1 MSKKIIL
8 ESKKDKIMSELIG
21 KYPNASNTIKRI
33 FDFDTPEGKYS
44 SWIAKN
50 LVNDFEFYG
59 GSYLSPTQF
68 DLILSWYR
76 DLPYFERNYVRL
88 TPKILEKI
96 HDKYPLSDIERAIK
110 APKDINSYSSNDLFR
125 IRNFL
130 EMNKS
135 KSEQEKEIK
144 KDANK
149 IFEDDKIL
157 VVQPMTIKS
166 SCYYGAET
174 KWCTVSTDS
183 GQFDA
188 YFKSGKL
195 YYFIKKGV
203 PDGKYALFVSNG
215 GRDIEVF
222 DSKDRKIELKELNKQ
237 FPDLSELIDDLT
249 NNSEDYSNLVLYWE
263 TADDL
268 FLYRNTDNM
277 TAQKYPVVVVKLDLD
292 DIIEVFGVEEDY
304 EKSFIQSMFGSYYG
318 IEQTDG
324 SYDYR
329 DGYVFRYFNDDNYE
343 KLKKIASYISP
354 EISSDPNEHV
364 GTNLISD
371 FADKLENLF
380 EDKIDRIVSE
390 YTVLSDRAYEEGAIE
405 QLNQSVISEM
415 KKIGF
420 EYIKDDN
427 RRSDVWAFRI
437 YAPMLIIKFKQSKSE
452 KKSLIRMLNT
462 FLDGELDFS
471 SDNIYEYQGKFDE
484 EEFNN
489 YIESY
494 LYDILESLEET
505 SNPDSVEFV
514 NFLNKN
520 NYKLKRTYDLPR
532 SDKYSFRI
540 IHLDNTKGTVLFDMI
555 RKSDGEKKRMEPT
568 FQGFIDFI
576 YNPTLFSDFGQ

>member
-8 ESKKDKIMSELIG
+8 ESKKDKVMSELIG

-59 GSYLSPTQF
+59 GPYLSPTQF

-88 TPKILEKI
+88 TPEILEKI
-96 HDKYPLSDIERAIK
+96 HDKYPLSDIERAMK

-222 DSKDRKIELKELNKQ
+222 DSKDRKIELKELHKQ

-249 NNSEDYSNLVLYWE
+249 DNSEDYSNLVLYWE
-263 TADDL
+263 TADNL

-277 TAQKYPVVVVKLDLD
+277 TSQNFPEVVVKLDLD
-292 DIIEVFGVEEDY
+292 EIIEVFGVEEDY

-324 SYDYR
+324 DYDYR
-329 DGYVFRYFNDDNYE
+329 DGYVFRYFNGDNYE

-354 EISSDPNEHV
+354 EISSDPNEYISTV
-364 GTNLISD
+364 LISD
-371 FADKLENLF
+371 FADKLENMF

-390 YTVLSDRAYEEGAIE
+390 YTILNDRAYEEGAIE
-405 QLNQSVISEM
+405 QLNKSVISEM

-420 EYIKDDN
+420 EYINDDN

-437 YAPMLIIKFKQSKSE
+437 YAPMLINKFKQSKSE

-471 SDNIYEYQGKFDE
+471 PDNIYEYQGEFDE

-494 LYDILESLEET
+494 LDEILESLEET

-520 NYKLKRTYDLPR
+520 NYKLRRTYDLPR

-540 IHLDNTKGTVLFDMI
+540 NHLDNTKGTVLFDMI
-555 RKSDGEKKRMEPT
+555 RKSDREVKRMEPT

-576 YNPTLFSDFGQ
+576 YNPTLFSDFDQ

>member
-59 GSYLSPTQF
+59 GPYLSPTQF

-88 TPKILEKI
+88 TPEILEKI
-96 HDKYPLSDIERAIK
+96 HDKYPLSDIERAMK
-110 APKDINSYSSNDLFR
+110 TPKDINSYSSNDLFR

-222 DSKDRKIELKELNKQ
+222 DSKDRKIELKQLHKQ
-237 FPDLSELIDDLT
+237 FPDLTELIDDLT
-249 NNSEDYSNLVLYWE
+249 DNSEDYSNLVLYWE
-263 TADDL
+263 TADNL

-277 TAQKYPVVVVKLDLD
+277 TSQNFPEVVVKLDLD
-292 DIIEVFGVEEDY
+292 EIIEVFGVEDDWY
-304 EKSFIQSMFGSYYG
+304 KNFIQSLFGSYHG

-324 SYDYR
+324 DYDYR
-329 DGYVFRYFNDDNYE
+329 DGYVFRYFNGDNYE

-354 EISSDPNEHV
+354 EISSDPNEYISTV
-364 GTNLISD
+364 LISD
-371 FADKLENLF
+371 FADKLENMF

-390 YTVLSDRAYEEGAIE
+390 YTILNDRAYEEGAIE
-405 QLNQSVISEM
+405 QLNKSVISEM

-420 EYIKDDN
+420 EYINDDN

-437 YAPMLIIKFKQSKSE
+437 YAPMLINKFKQSKSE

-471 SDNIYEYQGKFDE
+471 PDNIYEYQGEFDE

-494 LYDILESLEET
+494 LDEILESLEET

-520 NYKLKRTYDLPR
+520 NYKLRRTYDLPR

-540 IHLDNTKGTVLFDMI
+540 NYLDNTKGTVLFDMI
-555 RKSDGEKKRMEPT
+555 RKSDGEVKRMEPT